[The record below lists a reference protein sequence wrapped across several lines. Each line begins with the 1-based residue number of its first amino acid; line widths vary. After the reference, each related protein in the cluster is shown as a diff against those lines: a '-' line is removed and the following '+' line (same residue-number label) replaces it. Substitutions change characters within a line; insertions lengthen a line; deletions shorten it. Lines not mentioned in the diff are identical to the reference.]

1 MDTVFTDFN
10 KAFDSVDHFILIHK
24 LKKIGFCDPLLSWL
38 TSFLINRIQ
47 LVKLNQFIS
56 EPIQVLSG
64 VPQGDHLSPTLFLLF
79 INDINMIIKHSNIL
93 LFADD
98 AKIFKKIDSIH
109 DCINLQDDLNNL
121 YDWCNLNGLNLNIS
135 KCKILS
141 FNIKKSH
148 VYFDYKFNNVSIELV
163 DSFTDLGTTF
173 DSKLCFNQHIDQIT
187 NKAFQNLGF
196 ITRTC
201 KNFNNVNAL
210 KSIYFAF
217 VRSHVE
223 YASLIWS
230 SDNIGVNHNLEAIQ
244 NRFLRSLAFKFKIE
258 RPPHSNYNGV
268 LSYFNIESLNT
279 RRSNLHY

>member
-1 MDTVFTDFN
+1 
-10 KAFDSVDHFILIHK
+10 
-24 LKKIGFCDPLLSWL
+24 
-38 TSFLINRIQ
+38 
-47 LVKLNQFIS
+47 
-56 EPIQVLSG
+56 
-64 VPQGDHLSPTLFLLF
+64 
-79 INDINMIIKHSNIL
+79 
-93 LFADD
+93 
-98 AKIFKKIDSIH
+98 
-109 DCINLQDDLNNL
+109 
-121 YDWCNLNGLNLNIS
+121 LNLNTS

-148 VYFDYKFNNVSIELV
+148 VYFDYKLNNVSIEPV
-163 DSFTDLGTTF
+163 DSFTDLGITF
-173 DSKLCFNQHIDQIT
+173 DSKLCFNQHIDKIT

-258 RPPHSNYNGV
+258 RSPHSNYNGV

-279 RRSNLHY
+279 RRSNLHYSFLLKLLNNSIDCPYLLQRLNFRINTKSTRNLESILINNVSKTYSKSSPSNILMTIGNTMNINFS